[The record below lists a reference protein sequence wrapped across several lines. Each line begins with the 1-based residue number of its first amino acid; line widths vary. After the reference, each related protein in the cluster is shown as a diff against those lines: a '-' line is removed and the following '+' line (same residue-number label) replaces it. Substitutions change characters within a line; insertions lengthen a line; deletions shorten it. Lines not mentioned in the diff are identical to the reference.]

1 MRRRRTRKGKASS
14 RPLSPCCLVPLTKDI
29 SRALVRLTDLFAS
42 KDSYT
47 REQPLATDPLVSIVI
62 NKLEISFSHLK
73 YCDISQGTTL
83 SVPRFRN
90 TEKAR
95 DGLTVVQATI

>member
-1 MRRRRTRKGKASS
+1 MPESAYAFSASVLWRS
-14 RPLSPCCLVPLTKDI
+14 RLVSGRSKDI